1 MSDQINTRWRP
12 RIIKSGIFIAML
24 CIIVF
29 ICLFSITYFQLI
41 RANLS
46 LSQLVSDLQK
56 ETKNNQDAITEM
68 QTSIAQLQDDVQKS
82 QALLSK
88 QEQILNANKW
98 YVSEAQYLV
107 RLANDHLQLAHN
119 IPMTIQ
125 LLQRAEQMLQPISTN
140 EVIEIRKSIMA
151 DMSHLQAIPQINTT
165 LLYMQLNA
173 LNNQIDQLT
182 FPITPLKAN
191 ANAPVTPTTQDL
203 PWWKAGLQET
213 WDALHK
219 IVIVRRTSPN
229 EQALVLPEEKSFL
242 YQNLHA
248 QMEMVM
254 WAVLHHD
261 QTVYHTS
268 LNRMIAWI
276 HRYFDPD
283 AMITKAMLQNLSAL
297 QNINIQPPD
306 ATLTATLKLFD
317 HYFAQTQAAQ

>member
-191 ANAPVTPTTQDL
+191 ANAP
-203 PWWKAGLQET
+203 
-213 WDALHK
+213 
-219 IVIVRRTSPN
+219 
-229 EQALVLPEEKSFL
+229 
-242 YQNLHA
+242 
-248 QMEMVM
+248 
-254 WAVLHHD
+254 
-261 QTVYHTS
+261 
-268 LNRMIAWI
+268 
-276 HRYFDPD
+276 
-283 AMITKAMLQNLSAL
+283 
-297 QNINIQPPD
+297 
-306 ATLTATLKLFD
+306 
-317 HYFAQTQAAQ
+317 